1 MKQFIYILVILL
13 LFACGSSKKTN
24 KTEQSVNVE
33 QNYQQRDSS
42 LINQSVTEDVCTEK
56 QTDKQ
61 ENEDV
66 KVTNVQEKF
75 DKDGNLVERNTTT
88 IDKQKKSTDNSSE
101 KQNQNKQDNKDALK
115 GKEVNAGANASG
127 IAKGDIIES
136 KQETT
141 VPKQIGW
148 AATGIAFAVISCII
162 VWLVYKNRNKK

>member
-1 MKQFIYILVILL
+1 MKHFIYILVIQL

-24 KTEQSVNVE
+24 NTEQSVNVE

-42 LINQSVTEDVCTEK
+42 LFNQSVTEDVYAEK

-66 KVTNVQEKF
+66 KVTNVQEKY

-101 KQNQNKQDNKDALK
+101 KQNQNKLDNKDALK
-115 GKEVNAGANASG
+115 GQEINAGANASG
-127 IAKGDIIES
+127 NAKGEVIQS

-148 AATGIAFAVISCII
+148 ATAGIALTIISCII
-162 VWLVYKNRNKK
+162 AWLVYKKRNK